1 MSKIVVLASS
11 TKFRR
16 TSASTLLSSKLRF
29 VVAAEGF
36 TVATVLYTYTVSTGA
51 LLDLIMLLS
60 ISTLLLLLLVP
71 AASAAFGPL
80 PVNHQ
85 QGPPSTSLVTAPW
98 GVSGEARTKRP
109 SFSYSSVDDLVRRRP
124 VCIERFQ
131 EQQQQQQP
139 LSRLQSLLSAS
150 SAIASD
156 VNDLPPR
163 PVRIIISGAP
173 ASGKGTQCEKI
184 KERYGVVH
192 LSTGDI
198 LRAAV
203 AARTEVGLQA
213 KEYMDSGRLVPD
225 DVITGVVR
233 G

>member
-1 MSKIVVLASS
+1 M
-11 TKFRR
+11 
-16 TSASTLLSSKLRF
+16 
-29 VVAAEGF
+29 
-36 TVATVLYTYTVSTGA
+36 
-51 LLDLIMLLS
+51 
-60 ISTLLLLLLVP
+60 
-71 AASAAFGPL
+71 
-80 PVNHQ
+80 
-85 QGPPSTSLVTAPW
+85 
-98 GVSGEARTKRP
+98 
-109 SFSYSSVDDLVRRRP
+109 
-124 VCIERFQ
+124 CIERFQ